1 MLSKSINE
9 LKEKL
14 ELRNK
19 ILSCCQIVGPIGPRG
34 PRGERG
40 IQGEPGLLIASSNE
54 GIFFTGFA
62 DTNVTGE
69 MIIQDPWLIPNPSEY
84 ISIISESEI
93 EIEPGIYEITLT
105 GLIENADED
114 HGAAFYL
121 KNEAGSAIKDLSFQ
135 LPIGEGKIMHFSQ
148 VTLFKFD
155 TLTTLQV
162 MVNILGEED
171 TSNVTISDVN
181 LLIKKIHT

>member
-40 IQGEPGLLIASSNE
+40 IQGEPGPLIASSNE

-121 KNEAGSAIKDLSFQ
+121 KNDELRTKIIKNAYA
-135 LPIGEGKIMHFSQ
+135 KISSCH
-148 VTLFKFD
+148 
-155 TLTTLQV
+155 
-162 MVNILGEED
+162 
-171 TSNVTISDVN
+171 TIDIR
-181 LLIKKIHT
+181 IKKILDTVKNFI

>member
-40 IQGEPGLLIASSNE
+40 IQGEPGPLNE

>member
-40 IQGEPGLLIASSNE
+40 IQGEPGPLIASSNE

-62 DTNVTGE
+62 DTNV
-69 MIIQDPWLIPNPSEY
+69 
-84 ISIISESEI
+84 SESEI

>member
-1 MLSKSINE
+1 MLSKSIDE

-40 IQGEPGLLIASSNE
+40 IQGEPGPLIASSNE

-114 HGAAFYL
+114 HEAAFYL

-135 LPIGEGKIMHFSQ
+135 LPIG
-148 VTLFKFD
+148 
-155 TLTTLQV
+155 
-162 MVNILGEED
+162 
-171 TSNVTISDVN
+171 
-181 LLIKKIHT
+181 

>member
-1 MLSKSINE
+1 MLSKNIDE

-19 ILSCCQIVGPIGPRG
+19 ILGCCQIVGPTGPRG
-34 PRGERG
+34 LQGERG
-40 IQGEPGLLIASSNE
+40 IQGEPGPLIASSNE
-54 GIFFTGFA
+54 GIFFTGFT

-84 ISIISESEI
+84 FSIISESEI

-121 KNEAGSAIKDLSFQ
+121 KNEDGSAIKDLSFQ

-148 VTLFKFD
+148 VTFFRFD

-162 MVNILGEED
+162 MASILGEED

-181 LLIKKIHT
+181 LLIKRIHT

>member
-1 MLSKSINE
+1 M
-9 LKEKL
+9 
-14 ELRNK
+14 
-19 ILSCCQIVGPIGPRG
+19 
-34 PRGERG
+34 
-40 IQGEPGLLIASSNE
+40 IASSNE

-84 ISIISESEI
+84 ISIISESKI
-93 EIEPGIYEITLT
+93 EIGPGIYEITLT

>member
-40 IQGEPGLLIASSNE
+40 IQGEPGPLIASSNE

-84 ISIISESEI
+84 ISIIS
-93 EIEPGIYEITLT
+93 
-105 GLIENADED
+105 
-114 HGAAFYL
+114 
-121 KNEAGSAIKDLSFQ
+121 
-135 LPIGEGKIMHFSQ
+135 
-148 VTLFKFD
+148 
-155 TLTTLQV
+155 
-162 MVNILGEED
+162 
-171 TSNVTISDVN
+171 
-181 LLIKKIHT
+181 

>member
-1 MLSKSINE
+1 MLSKSIDE

-40 IQGEPGLLIASSNE
+40 IQGELRPLIASSNE

-69 MIIQDPWLIPNPSEY
+69 MIIQAPQLISNQSEY

-114 HGAAFYL
+114 HEAAFYL
-121 KNEAGSAIKDLSFQ
+121 KNEDGSAIKDLSFQ

-148 VTLFKFD
+148 VTFFKFD
-155 TLTTLQV
+155 TLTKLQV